1 MTDQTAISS
10 FTGQKKHNLKK
21 LPDLPGFNQ
30 SFFTTANTL
39 WYNYAINW
47 LPNRKKPLVFL
58 PCANANKT
66 RKKFGKK
73 MFSHSTTHQFLSAI
87 TRCDDFEKVVASE
100 PLTIVPYAL
109 EGQHPDY
116 NVPTEDLT
124 IQDEAEFTI
133 RLANWLNIVK
143 RKQPKRKYVY
153 YIGGTHHYF
162 ILQQAN
168 EKAKRPFKIIYE
180 IPEGGVKG
188 YSSSAKH
195 FKEVIT
201 NLEEKGVKPELKPV
215 SLDKH
220 IKSRGRYTNRK
231 FWEYINVIKNVNPRK
246 KNPIFQNERMSVAL
260 RTEYYDGFLE
270 MYPTNAI
277 KTMKEGKVY

>member
-1 MTDQTAISS
+1 
-10 FTGQKKHNLKK
+10 
-21 LPDLPGFNQ
+21 
-30 SFFTTANTL
+30 
-39 WYNYAINW
+39 
-47 LPNRKKPLVFL
+47 
-58 PCANANKT
+58 
-66 RKKFGKK
+66 

-124 IQDEAEFTI
+124 IQDESEFTI

-153 YIGGTHHYF
+153 YIGGIHHYF

-168 EKAKRPFKIIYE
+168 EKARKPFKIIYE

-188 YSSSAKH
+188 YSSSANY

-201 NLEEKGVKPELKPV
+201 NLESKGVKPELKPV
-215 SLDKH
+215 SLDKL
-220 IKSRGRYTNRK
+220 IRGRGRYANRK
-231 FWEYINVIKNVNPRK
+231 FWEYINVIKNINTSK
-246 KNPIFQNERMSVAL
+246 KNPIFQNEKMPVAL
-260 RTEYYDGFLE
+260 KNEYYEGFLQ

-277 KTMKEGKVY
+277 KTMKEGKVYWWPIVRR